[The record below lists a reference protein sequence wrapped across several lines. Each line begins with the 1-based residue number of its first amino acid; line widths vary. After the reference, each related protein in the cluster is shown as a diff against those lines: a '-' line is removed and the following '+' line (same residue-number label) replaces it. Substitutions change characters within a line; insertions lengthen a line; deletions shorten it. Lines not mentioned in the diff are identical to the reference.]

1 MRTKMQRR
9 TKGQAPACVL
19 GGRSIMCKIGEGGT
33 ALRESKVCGWFA
45 ARQEEEQEML
55 PEVGKGLVTR
65 SGFILNGPQRSLS
78 RDI

>member
-1 MRTKMQRR
+1 
-9 TKGQAPACVL
+9 
-19 GGRSIMCKIGEGGT
+19 MCKVGEGGT

-65 SGFILNGPQRSLS
+65 SGFILNGSQEFKQRHL
-78 RDI
+78 ICVLKGLYL